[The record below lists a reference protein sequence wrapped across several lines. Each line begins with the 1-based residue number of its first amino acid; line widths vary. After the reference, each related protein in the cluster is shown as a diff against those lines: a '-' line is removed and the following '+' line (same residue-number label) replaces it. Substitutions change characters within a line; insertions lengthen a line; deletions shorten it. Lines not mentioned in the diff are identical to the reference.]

1 MILLDGKKLSIKT
14 NQMIKEEIL
23 QYKNQG
29 YRSPALAIIMV
40 GNNPASQIYVN
51 SKNKRSKQLGFLGQ
65 TYLFDENATEAEV
78 INQIKLLNQDPT
90 VDGILI
96 QLPLPNHLD
105 TNKLLD
111 LVDPLKDVDGFNV
124 INQGL
129 LFQSREKV
137 IPATP
142 LGIVKLL
149 EEYQID
155 VNGLN
160 VCVVGRSLIVGN
172 PVAKLMMNL
181 GATVT
186 VCYIGTRNLK
196 EHTLLADLIIVATG
210 VPKLIKADMVKED
223 VIIIDVGINRIGNE
237 IVGDVDFLEVSKK
250 ASYITPVPG
259 GVGPMTV
266 TALLLNTLMLY
277 KKHLNL

>member
-223 VIIIDVGINRIGNE
+223 VIIIDVGINRVGGE

>member
-65 TYLFDENATEAEV
+65 TYLFDENTTEAEV

-223 VIIIDVGINRIGNE
+223 VIIIDVGINRVGGE

>member
-65 TYLFDENATEAEV
+65 TYLFDENTTEAEV

-237 IVGDVDFLEVSKK
+237 IVEDVDFLEVSKK

>member
-1 MILLDGKKLSIKT
+1 MVLLDGKELSLKT
-14 NQMIKEEIL
+14 NKKIKEEIL
-23 QYKNQG
+23 NYKNQG
-29 YRSPALAIIMV
+29 YRSPGLAILMV
-40 GNNPASQIYVN
+40 GNDPASQIYVN
-51 SKNKRSKQLGFLGQ
+51 SKNKKSNQLGFNGK
-65 TYLFDENATEAEV
+65 TYLFDENVSEIEI
-78 INQIKLLNQDPT
+78 INQIQLLNKDPN
-90 VDGILI
+90 VDGIII
-96 QLPLPNHLD
+96 QLPLPSHL
-105 TNKLLD
+105 NSSKLLD
-111 LVDPLKDVDGFNV
+111 LVDPSKDVDGFNV
-124 INQGL
+124 YNQGL
-129 LFQSREKV
+129 LFQNRESI

-155 VNGLN
+155 VKGLN

-172 PVAKLMMNL
+172 PVAKLMLNL
-181 GATVT
+181 GATVS
-186 VCYIGTRNLK
+186 VCHKGTKNLK

-210 VPKLIKADMVKED
+210 VPKLIKADMVKEN
-223 VIIIDVGINRIGNE
+223 VIIIDVGINRIDDK

-277 KKHLNL
+277 KKHLDI